1 MTKTN
6 KKKMKIGYKGQLFE
20 FDQISLEPAEK
31 RLKSEKTIG
40 PRSKSPAPACDTGI
54 ELRVEQAEELDM
66 LIEALIIARREIALL
81 YSFN

>member
-1 MTKTN
+1 
-6 KKKMKIGYKGQLFE
+6 MKIRYKGQLFE

-31 RLKSEKTIG
+31 RLRFEKTIG
-40 PRSKSPAPACDTGI
+40 PRSKSPIQTRDTGL
-54 ELRVEQAEELDM
+54 ELRVEKAEELDM